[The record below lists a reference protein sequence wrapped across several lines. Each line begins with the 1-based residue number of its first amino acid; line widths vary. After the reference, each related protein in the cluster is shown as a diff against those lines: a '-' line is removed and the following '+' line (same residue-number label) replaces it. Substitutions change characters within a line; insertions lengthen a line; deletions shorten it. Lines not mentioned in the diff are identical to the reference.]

1 LKILLN
7 NLKLKL
13 ELSSS
18 LNILFI
24 WEIDALK
31 ERRRHSVKCFGALT
45 YKAARKV
52 VNLIIL
58 LNTYTGTNK
67 IFAHR

>member
-1 LKILLN
+1 
-7 NLKLKL
+7 L

-31 ERRRHSVKCFGALT
+31 ERGGHSVKCFGAQT
-45 YKAARKV
+45 YRTARKV

-67 IFAHR
+67 IFTHR